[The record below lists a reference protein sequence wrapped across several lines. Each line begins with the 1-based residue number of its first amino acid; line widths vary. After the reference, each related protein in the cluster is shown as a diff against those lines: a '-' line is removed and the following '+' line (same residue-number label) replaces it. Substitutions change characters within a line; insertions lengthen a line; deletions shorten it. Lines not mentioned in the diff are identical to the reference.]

1 MGKVDFRRLH
11 ELYSSDI
18 KLTDELYYTPD
29 EKEFFH
35 SSPGINGEPM
45 YCGTLKPG
53 GVCYTC
59 DYKPSKDEEYLLKLG
74 SFNG

>member
-35 SSPGINGEPM
+35 SSPGVKRRRIPTKTRELQWVTFTEN
-45 YCGTLKPG
+45 YVK
-53 GVCYTC
+53 
-59 DYKPSKDEEYLLKLG
+59 KKS
-74 SFNG
+74 S